1 MKKTSFEVQGLK
13 ELEKQLLEFDEK
25 VIKKAVRT
33 AARKAMIPVR
43 DRAMANVGSDSGAL
57 RDSIKLRA
65 GSSAGKSKGRVGWAY
80 VSAGGKLKKGLE
92 GRPSGAYVL
101 GEHYGTQYRDGNPF
115 LENAFTPHVPAILKH
130 FTAELRT
137 ETSKGLKT
145 MKPRK
150 GSMK

>member
-1 MKKTSFEVQGLK
+1 MKKTSFEVTGLK
-13 ELEKQLLEFDEK
+13 ELQDQLLKFDEK

-33 AARKAMIPVR
+33 AAKKAMVPVR
-43 DRAMANVGSDSGAL
+43 DRAIANVGSDSGDL

-92 GRPSGAYVL
+92 GTPTGSYVL
-101 GEHYGTQYRDGNPF
+101 SEHYGTQYIDANPF
-115 LENAFTPHVPAILKH
+115 LESAFTPHIPSILQSFK
-130 FTAELRT
+130 AELT
-137 ETSKGLKT
+137 KETARGLKI
-145 MKPRK
+145 MSKRK